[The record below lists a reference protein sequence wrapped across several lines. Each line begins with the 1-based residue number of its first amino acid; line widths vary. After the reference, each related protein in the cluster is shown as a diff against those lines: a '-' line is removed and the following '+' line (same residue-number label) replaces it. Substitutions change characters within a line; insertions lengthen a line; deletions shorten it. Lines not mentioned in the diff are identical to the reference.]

1 MKNRENGLSAKAM
14 ILNIVIVILA
24 FILLVTGAVAIGEIH
39 DNFKSYKMDESSF
52 AYAMRKEAYGDMVRY
67 YYQNCGTG
75 DEEQRNLQEYY
86 GVAKYYEAAFFYKI
100 YVESGD
106 MVRAERQQE
115 FMNAAAEQMG
125 DFAFVKDKIDAKLQ
139 IAE

>member
-14 ILNIVIVILA
+14 ILNVVIVILA
-24 FILLVTGAVAIGEIH
+24 FILLVTCVVAIGEIK
-39 DNFKSYKMDESSF
+39 DNFNSYQVDESSF
-52 AYAMRKEAYGDMVRY
+52 AYAMGKESYGDMVRY

-86 GVAKYYEAAFFYKI
+86 GVAKYYEAAFFYKL

-106 MVRAERQQE
+106 VTRADAQREL
-115 FMNAAAEQMG
+115 MNAAAEQMG